1 MTSIYFHIYAGKMD
15 ECAQQCGSVCEAAV
29 CVCMC
34 MCVRQLCVPV
44 QVRIS

>member
-29 CVCMC
+29 CVYVYVCEAAVC
-34 MCVRQLCVPV
+34 ACA
-44 QVRIS
+44 S